1 MSYVISIKHLPDNV
15 HVPLMES
22 AVIASTRAKFA
33 SFMNEQSEELMML
46 VRALVTLLSDTEPHP
61 FHSEPSHSLQPEEGV
76 LLSVAFLSP
85 IGRES
90 SSTSPISRSAGPQM
104 YPNVGVGEK
113 GRDMDGEL

>member
-1 MSYVISIKHLPDNV
+1 
-15 HVPLMES
+15 MES

-61 FHSEPSHSLQPEEGV
+61 FHSEPSHSLQQEEGV

-85 IGRES
+85 IGRESCS